1 MEPSNSQLSQDFLQP
16 SSLRAS
22 GMQKPHI
29 LQVAQSSQ
37 AVHFQPI
44 IKNLQNEE
52 VNIQRLSKP
61 QPLTK
66 HRYEKTQTSHFSL

>member
-1 MEPSNSQLSQDFLQP
+1 
-16 SSLRAS
+16 
-22 GMQKPHI
+22 MQKPHI